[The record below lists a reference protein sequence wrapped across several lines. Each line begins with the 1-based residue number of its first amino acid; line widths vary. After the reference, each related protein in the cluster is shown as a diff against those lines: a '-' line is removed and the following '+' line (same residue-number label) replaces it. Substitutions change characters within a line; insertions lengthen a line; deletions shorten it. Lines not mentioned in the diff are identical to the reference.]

1 MTVLL
6 AAVAACLLAVLA
18 AAVVFLLKWRGES
31 SRRADVEQQLQR
43 YSAII
48 DVEAHVAGVRQSIA
62 NLIAERD
69 QFTAAEQKR
78 RAELN
83 GTYQGAFAT
92 YQRLKQEVT
101 LLEETLEDISFG
113 LYKPHYTFET
123 SEQFKGA
130 LASIYEQKR
139 ELIRGGVA
147 ATCETTWTVGN
158 SERDGK
164 RMVKQQTKLM
174 LRAFNG
180 EVDAAVAK
188 VTWNNVTKME
198 ERIRKCASA
207 INDTGTVM
215 RCSIS
220 PQFVELALAELR
232 LTYEYELKKH
242 EEKEEQ
248 RRIREQMR
256 DEEKALREA
265 ERAQQEAAAEET
277 RFEKALAKARAEV
290 EKAKGEELAKANAK
304 MAELE
309 QRLSEAHAKMQKAT
323 SMAQL
328 TKSGHV
334 YVISNV
340 GSFGDKT
347 FKIGMTRRLDPLD
360 RVYELSDAS
369 VPFDFDVHA
378 MIYSEDAPGL
388 ENAFHKAFA
397 DRRVNLVNL
406 RREFFNVS
414 LDEIEEFAR
423 KQNLAIE
430 FTKVT
435 EAREYR
441 ETISIRRAAMA
452 PAAAPKSGAEAG
464 AAAPMPPPTPEAFP
478 TQILV

>member
-6 AAVAACLLAVLA
+6 AAVAACLLAV
-18 AAVVFLLKWRGES
+18 AVVFLLKWRSES
-31 SRRADVEQQLQR
+31 ARRANVEQQLSR
-43 YSAII
+43 YSSIV
-48 DVEAHVAGVRQSIA
+48 DVEGHVAGVKGEIA
-62 NLIAERD
+62 KLNADRD
-69 QFTAAEQKR
+69 QFNAADQQR

-83 GTYQGAFAT
+83 GNYQNALAT
-92 YQRLKQEVT
+92 YQRLSQQVN
-101 LLEETLEDISFG
+101 LLEESLEDMSFG

-123 SEQFKGA
+123 SDHFKIE
-130 LASIYEQKR
+130 LERVYEQKR
-139 ELIRGGVA
+139 DLIRAGGA
-147 ATCETTWTVGN
+147 ATCETNWTVGN

-164 RMVKQQTKLM
+164 RMVKQQIKLM

-207 INDTGTVM
+207 INDSGTVM
-215 RCSIS
+215 RCSIT
-220 PQFVELALAELR
+220 PKYVELALAELR
-232 LTYEYELKKH
+232 LTHEYELKKY

-256 DEEKALREA
+256 EEEKALREA

-277 RFEKALAKARAEV
+277 RYEKALAKARAEV

-304 MAELE
+304 MGELE
-309 QRLSEAHAKMQKAT
+309 QKLAEAHTKMQKAM
-323 SMAQL
+323 SLAQF
-328 TKSGHV
+328 TKSGHA

-340 GSFGDKT
+340 GSFGDRT
-347 FKIGMTRRLDPLD
+347 YKIGMTRRLDPLD

-369 VPFDFDVHA
+369 VPFDFDIHA

-397 DRRVNLVNL
+397 ERRINLVNL
-406 RREFFNVS
+406 RREFFNVT

-423 KQNLAIE
+423 KQNLTIE
-430 FTKVT
+430 FTKVA

-441 ETISIRRAAMA
+441 ETLALRSA
-452 PAAAPKSGAEAG
+452 AAAPPSKKNGANG
-464 AAAPMPPPTPEAFP
+464 DAAMPMAPPPMAEAFP
-478 TQILV
+478 TQLLA